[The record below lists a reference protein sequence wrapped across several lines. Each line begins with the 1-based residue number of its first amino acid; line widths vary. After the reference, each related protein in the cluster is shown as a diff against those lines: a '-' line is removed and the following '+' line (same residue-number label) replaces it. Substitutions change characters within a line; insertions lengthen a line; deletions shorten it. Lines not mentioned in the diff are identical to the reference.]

1 MSCQRSFFDIIGCH
15 IWNKTAKKSVLNVVL
30 SGFVCMEH
38 KVGFDFKHFSA
49 EVVFAGGFHL
59 KAGVEQENLENRDV
73 SEERLELIAEP
84 LSAVLYQ

>member
-1 MSCQRSFFDIIGCH
+1 
-15 IWNKTAKKSVLNVVL
+15 
-30 SGFVCMEH
+30 MEH

-59 KAGVEQENLENRDV
+59 KAGVERENLENRDV

-84 LSAVLYQ
+84 LSAVLCQ